1 MFNGLQLRVVFLAVA
16 IGYLGPFIFLWWLK
30 WSFFGGV
37 PASERNG
44 SDNFQRLV
52 ILGLVPLLVGY
63 VAAWLSPVRPQL
75 HAVFA
80 ALVAWVIASW
90 LGSGFF
96 VGVLYVGLSAVG
108 AAIHAMRCISR

>member
-1 MFNGLQLRVVFLAVA
+1 MFRGLQLRVVFLAVA
-16 IGYLGPFIFLWWLK
+16 IGYLVPFSFLWWLK

-37 PASERNG
+37 PASERGG
-44 SDNFQRLV
+44 SDAFQWLV
-52 ILGLVPLLVGY
+52 ILAFIPLLIGY

-80 ALVAWVIASW
+80 GLVAWFIAAW

-96 VGVLYVGLSAVG
+96 VGILYVCFSATG
-108 AAIHAMRCISR
+108 AVVHATRRIPR